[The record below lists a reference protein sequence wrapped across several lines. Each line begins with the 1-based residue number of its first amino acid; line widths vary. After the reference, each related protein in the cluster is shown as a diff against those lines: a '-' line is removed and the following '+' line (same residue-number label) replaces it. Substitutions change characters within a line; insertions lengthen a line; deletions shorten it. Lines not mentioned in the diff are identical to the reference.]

1 MLGGATLIE
10 WLGENIKE
18 LAPFAVIPVY
28 ARGVRMFFGRI
39 YDHGEG
45 HPWTGEL
52 GPGLWLKIP
61 WIWPIETVNVVP
73 QVVNLPTQTI
83 TTKDGVPLSFSANI
97 EFEIFDAT
105 ASWTKVQSIHSSVAF
120 LCMSHMARRLRD
132 RTMQDALDGGRD
144 LERSLASSL
153 STRLSGWG
161 VRVTDV
167 GLSDMVK
174 TRPLRLYGDV
184 PTIAT

>member
-1 MLGGATLIE
+1 LLGGLSLVEWIGQNLQELI
-10 WLGENIKE
+10 
-18 LAPFAVIPVY
+18 PFSVIPVY
-28 ARGVRMFFGRI
+28 ARGVRMFFGKI
-39 YDHGEG
+39 YNHEGG

-61 WIWPIETVNVVP
+61 WIWPVEVIHVVP

-83 TTKDGVPLSFSANI
+83 TTKDGQPLSFSANI
-97 EFEIFDAT
+97 EFEIFDAA

-120 LCMSHMARRLRD
+120 LCMSHMARKLRD
-132 RTMQDALDGGRD
+132 RTMAEALEGGRD

-153 STRLSGWG
+153 STRLNAWG

-174 TRPLRLYGDV
+174 SRTFRLYGDV
-184 PTIAT
+184 PTIAS